1 MMASQQTALI
11 TGGAKRIGAAIARS
25 LAQEGID
32 LILHYRSSKSEA
44 EKLAEELTTEFG
56 VSVDLVQADLLNKK
70 SVDAM
75 VEKVKGKID
84 QLDILVN
91 NASMFNK
98 EGLFSLS
105 PQNLWDNIQVH
116 ALHPFLLT
124 QAFFSKESTG
134 GNVINFLD
142 TRIYGYDFEHVPYHL
157 SKKMLHSFTK
167 MLAFE
172 LAPNVRVN
180 AIAPG
185 PVLPPVD
192 GDADRVGAVTA
203 RTPLRRFG
211 SPDNVTQTVLF
222 YLRNDFITGQ
232 VICVDGGFHLGESF
246 YG

>member
-1 MMASQQTALI
+1 MLNGQTALI

-25 LAQEGID
+25 LAQEGVN
-32 LILHYRSSKSEA
+32 LFLHYRSSKA
-44 EKLAEELTTEFG
+44 EVTALAADLAQYGIT
-56 VSVDLVQADLLNKK
+56 VDLVQADLLDRD
-70 SVDAM
+70 SVDGM
-75 VEKVKGKID
+75 ISTVKNKVE
-84 QLDILVN
+84 QLDILIN

-98 EGLFSLS
+98 EKLFELS

-116 ALHPFLLT
+116 ALHPFVLT

-185 PVLPPVD
+185 PVLPPVN
-192 GDADRVGAVTA
+192 GDAERVKAVTA
-203 RTPLRRFG
+203 KTPLKRFG
-211 SPDNVTQTVLF
+211 NPENVTQTVLF
-222 YLRNDFITGQ
+222 YLKNDFITGQ
-232 VICVDGGFHLGESF
+232 VICVDGGFHLGENF
-246 YG
+246 YV

>member
-1 MMASQQTALI
+1 MSQQTALI
-11 TGGAKRIGAAIARS
+11 TGGAKRIGAAIAKS
-25 LAQEGID
+25 LAQEGIN
-32 LILHYRSSKSEA
+32 LVLHYRAS
-44 EKLAEELTTEFG
+44 AEEATQLAAELSQYD
-56 VSVDLVQADLLNKK
+56 VQIDLVQADLLDRV
-70 SVDAM
+70 SVEAM
-75 VEKVKGKID
+75 VATIKEKIGDI
-84 QLDILVN
+84 DILIN

-98 EGLFSLS
+98 EDLFSLN

-124 QAFFSKESTG
+124 QAFFSKESTH

-142 TRIYGYDFEHVPYHL
+142 TRIYGYDYEHVPYHL

-185 PVLPPVD
+185 PILPPIN
-192 GDADRVGAVTA
+192 GNADRVAKVTA
-203 RTPLRRFG
+203 QTPLQRFG

-222 YLRNDFITGQ
+222 FLKNDFITGQ

-246 YG
+246 YV

>member
-1 MMASQQTALI
+1 MLSGQTALI

-25 LAQEGID
+25 LAQEGVN
-32 LILHYRSSKSEA
+32 LILHYRSSRAEVEDLALELRKS
-44 EKLAEELTTEFG
+44 G
-56 VSVDLVQADLLNKK
+56 VSVDIIAADLLDRH
-70 SVDAM
+70 SVDNM
-75 VEKVKGKID
+75 VETIKNKVEKID
-84 QLDILVN
+84 ILIN

-98 EGLFSLS
+98 EKLFDLS

-116 ALHPFLLT
+116 ALHPFVLT

-185 PVLPPVD
+185 PVLPPVN
-192 GDADRVGAVTA
+192 GDAERVKMVTA
-203 RTPLRRFG
+203 KTPLKRFG
-211 SPDNVTQTVLF
+211 SPENVTQTVLF
-222 YLRNDFITGQ
+222 YLKNDFITGQ

-246 YG
+246 YV